1 MCLNL
6 RSWPVFSSLEPKFI
20 PEVDMVFRNLFC
32 SLLLCINLLA
42 VLLLTERLK
51 TDAWELNNSE
61 QAGNSTYRLPITPKL
76 ILSNVGCISCGD
88 NFIMAVT
95 RNGKISNMQRNNTF
109 FSSQMATV
117 SQAGGASNFENK
129 NMTSQL
135 VGIPESLIV
144 GNSLVDKVNEE
155 ESNKAKRIIE
165 QYCYKQDNLRIISH
179 AGTHRQ
185 RDHLRLK
192 TNSAS

>member
-1 MCLNL
+1 M
-6 RSWPVFSSLEPKFI
+6 
-20 PEVDMVFRNLFC
+20 
-32 SLLLCINLLA
+32 
-42 VLLLTERLK
+42 
-51 TDAWELNNSE
+51 
-61 QAGNSTYRLPITPKL
+61 
-76 ILSNVGCISCGD
+76 
-88 NFIMAVT
+88 
-95 RNGKISNMQRNNTF
+95 RNNTF
-109 FSSQMATV
+109 DSGQLATV
-117 SQAGGASNFENK
+117 SQAGGGSNFENK
-129 NMTSQL
+129 KTPQL

>member
-1 MCLNL
+1 
-6 RSWPVFSSLEPKFI
+6 
-20 PEVDMVFRNLFC
+20 
-32 SLLLCINLLA
+32 
-42 VLLLTERLK
+42 
-51 TDAWELNNSE
+51 
-61 QAGNSTYRLPITPKL
+61 
-76 ILSNVGCISCGD
+76 
-88 NFIMAVT
+88 
-95 RNGKISNMQRNNTF
+95 
-109 FSSQMATV
+109 MATV

-165 QYCYKQDNLRIISH
+165 HYCYKQDNLRIISH

-185 RDHLRLK
+185 KDHLRLK
-192 TNSAS
+192 TNSASW